1 MFGRRVEE
9 EFVNNA
15 NAPRQGGG
23 DRGTTVLLV
32 LILLLLGGF
41 LAWAHTSEV
50 EQVTRGNG
58 SVIPSQKV
66 QVVQSL
72 EGGIVRSILYREGDL
87 IEQGTV
93 LMQIDD
99 TSAASE
105 LGELR
110 ERQNALQAERLRLEA
125 EARVDDVL
133 EFPAELAAASP
144 LATAV
149 ELEVFLSR
157 RAQLDSELEILRDK
171 IRQRQSEF
179 TELEALQSK
188 RRQVIAPL
196 REEIDLVEDMAASG
210 TVPRIEL
217 LRLNSRMAELQG
229 ELTVGEAA
237 KQRVEAA
244 LAQAENELGAA
255 KSAYVLTARQ
265 RLARLQVELAVV
277 QEEIRAASD
286 RVTRTQLRSP
296 VRGTINALSVNS
308 IGAVVRPGQEV
319 AEIVPADDGLL
330 VEVKLRPADVAFVT
344 PGAEA
349 SVKITAYDYLIYGSL
364 AGTVERIGADTV
376 TDADGNAFFL
386 AVIRTEQNYL
396 PTAADPLPISAG
408 MVASVDIRTGR
419 RTVLEIL
426 LKPLR
431 RAQHEA
437 LREG

>member
-1 MFGRRVEE
+1 MFGRRIEE
-9 EFVNNA
+9 EFVNTA
-15 NAPRQGGG
+15 ETQERGG
-23 DRGTTVLLV
+23 DRGTTF
-32 LILLLLGGF
+32 LLLLTAALVGGF
-41 LAWAHTSEV
+41 LWWAHTNKI

-58 SVIPSQKV
+58 TVIPSQKV

-72 EGGIVRSILYREGDL
+72 EGGVVRSILLREGDL
-87 IEQGTV
+87 IEQGAV

-99 TSAASE
+99 TSVAAE
-105 LGELR
+105 LGELE
-110 ERQNALQAERLRLEA
+110 ERKNALLAEKLRLEA
-125 EARVDDVL
+125 EAKLQEVL
-133 EFPAELAAASP
+133 EYPDELAAKSP

-149 ELEVFLSR
+149 ELEVFQSR
-157 RAQLDSELEILRDK
+157 RTQLDSELEILGDK
-171 IRQRQSEF
+171 IRQRRSELA
-179 TELEALQSK
+179 ELEALQSK

-196 REEIDLVEDMAASG
+196 AEEIELVSKMTESG
-210 TVPRIEL
+210 TIPRIEL
-217 LRLNSRMAELQG
+217 LRLNSQMAELQG
-229 ELTVGEAA
+229 DLTVGEAA
-237 KQRVEAA
+237 KVRVESS
-244 LAQAENELGAA
+244 LAQSENELDAA
-255 KSAYVLTARQ
+255 VSAYVLTARQ

-277 QEEIRAASD
+277 QEELRAASE

-330 VEVKLRPADVAFVT
+330 IEVKLRPADVAFVT

-364 AGTVERIGADTV
+364 PGIVERIGADTV
-376 TDADGNAFFL
+376 TDAEGNEFFR
-386 AVIRTEQNYL
+386 AVIRTEQNIL
-396 PTAADPLPISAG
+396 GPADQPLPISAG
-408 MVASVDIRTGR
+408 MVASVDIRTGQ

-431 RAQHEA
+431 RAQNEA

>member
-1 MFGRRVEE
+1 MFGHRVEE
-9 EFVNNA
+9 EFVNSA
-15 NAPRQGGG
+15 ATPGRGG
-23 DRGTTVLLV
+23 DRGPTLL
-32 LILLLLGGF
+32 LIVIALLLGGF
-41 LAWAHTSEV
+41 LVWAHSSEV
-50 EQVTRGNG
+50 EQVTRGDG

-72 EGGIVRSILYREGDL
+72 EGGVVRAILYREGDL
-87 IEQGTV
+87 IDAGTV

-99 TSAASE
+99 TSVAAE
-105 LGELR
+105 LGELK
-110 ERQNALQAERLRLEA
+110 ERHSALLAEKLRLEA
-125 EARVDDVL
+125 EANLQDNL
-133 EFPAELAAASP
+133 EFPGTLVEDAP

-149 ELEVFLSR
+149 ELEVYHSR
-157 RAQLDSELEILRDK
+157 RAQLTSELDILRDK
-171 IRQRQSEF
+171 IRQRQSELS
-179 TELEALQSK
+179 ELEALQIK
-188 RRQVIAPL
+188 RRQVIEPL
-196 REEIDLVEDMAASG
+196 AEEIELTEVMTASG
-210 TVPRIEL
+210 AVPRIEF
-217 LRLNSRMAELQG
+217 LRLKSRMAELQG
-229 ELTVGEAA
+229 DLTVGEAA
-237 KQRVEAA
+237 RQRVDAS
-244 LAQAENELGAA
+244 LAQAENELDAA
-255 KSAYVLTARQ
+255 MSAYVLTARQ

-277 QEEIRAASD
+277 QEEIRAASE

-308 IGAVVRPGQEV
+308 IGAVVRPGQQV

-364 AGTVERIGADTV
+364 IGRVERIGADTV
-376 TDADGNAFFL
+376 TDTEGNAFFL
-386 AVIRTEQNYL
+386 AIIRTDQNYVGD
-396 PTAADPLPISAG
+396 AANPLPISPG

-431 RAQHEA
+431 RARHEA